1 MKQRLF
7 YLLYLFTVVLVFFA
21 GLELAL
27 NYLMNNP
34 DKCPD
39 KLKNTIKE
47 YYRGYDTFFIQQEK
61 EMAQYDASLFYT
73 LKPGEF
79 TFYNREFS
87 TPYVVNSIG
96 VRDDEESL
104 NYPKIVMVGD
114 SYGMG
119 WGVDQDKT
127 YASLVEQ
134 EIGIKV
140 LNTAISSY
148 GTPREMEILN
158 RVKTDSME
166 YLIIQ
171 YCPNDYIEIAEYV
184 RHDNKLIVSP
194 QVIYDSICDVVRERT
209 HYYPFK
215 TTKELLPMLI
225 KNDEPITIIKD
236 VEEKIN
242 PDKKPPV
249 NVAKGFLDAIRNA
262 KSIPAHTKIY
272 IFTLDGKGFSNYFL
286 ENVEKT
292 LNKEFS
298 SSLHDRIT
306 FLDFSQVLKQENY
319 FVLDVHVNASAN
331 MIIADTLIKYIKQ
344 QPKGKNEKKWY
355 YDNGSLSVK
364 ASYFNHYKEGLTSY
378 YWPNGSLSMQTN
390 YHKGA
395 KEGEEIRFNENGEE
409 IERLEYEKG
418 ILK

>member
-7 YLLYLFTVVLVFFA
+7 YLLYLFTVVLVFFT
-21 GLELAL
+21 GVELAL

-34 DKCPD
+34 DKCSD
-39 KLKNTIKE
+39 KWKNIIKE

-61 EMAQYDASLFYT
+61 EMAQYDTSLFYT

-119 WGVDQDKT
+119 WGVEQDKT

-134 EIGIKV
+134 ELGVKV

-184 RHDNKLIVSP
+184 RHDNKLVVSP
-194 QVIYDSICDVVRERT
+194 EVIYDSICDVVKERT

-225 KNDEPITIIKD
+225 KRDEPEATSKD
-236 VEEKIN
+236 VKEKVTS
-242 PDKKPPV
+242 DKKPV

-262 KSIPAHTKIY
+262 KNIPAHTKIY
-272 IFTLDGKGFSNYFL
+272 IFTLDDVGFTNYFMI
-286 ENVEKT
+286 NVEKT

-306 FLDFSQVLKQENY
+306 FLDFSQVLKPENY
-319 FVLDVHVNASAN
+319 FILDNHVNAFAQQ
-331 MIIADTLIKYIKQ
+331 IIADTLIKYIKQ
-344 QPKGKNEKKWY
+344 QPKGKFEKKWY

-395 KEGEEIRFNENGEE
+395 KEGEEIRFNESGKE